1 MRDALG
7 RVQSAVILGG
17 GSDIG
22 VAVAGRLVS
31 DAGAKRVVLAGRN
44 PDRFA
49 ATTETLTGASTRL
62 VNLDATD
69 LAGHETAF
77 AQIFADGDI
86 DVVLLAFG
94 VLIRENGFDTDIDST
109 VEMLETNYVGAV
121 AALLRTARYLARQGH
136 GHIIVL
142 SSIAGQ
148 RARPDNY
155 LYGSTRAGIDFVA
168 RGMAPGLEAAG
179 VRLSIIRPGFVH
191 SKMTAGWK
199 PAPFSV
205 KADDVA
211 RVIVREV
218 EHPSSTVV
226 WVPPAMRVI
235 AWILRLLPASL
246 LRRLR

>member
-1 MRDALG
+1 MKDALG
-7 RVQSAVILGG
+7 KIQSAVILGG

-22 VAVAGRLVS
+22 VAVAGRLVRET
-31 DAGAKRVVLAGRN
+31 GVKNVVLAGRD
-44 PDRFA
+44 PARFA
-49 ATTETLTGASTRL
+49 STADTLTGATTRL
-62 VNLDATD
+62 VALDATD
-69 LAGHETAF
+69 VDSHGTAF
-77 AQIFADGDI
+77 EQIFADGDV

-94 VLIRENGFDTDIDST
+94 VLIRENGVETDIDAT

-121 AALLRTARYLARQGH
+121 ATLLRTARYLQNQGH

-148 RARPDNY
+148 RSRPDNY
-155 LYGSTRAGIDFVA
+155 LYGSSRAGLDFVA
-168 RGMAPGLEAAG
+168 RGMAPGLKASG

-199 PAPFSV
+199 PAPMSV

-211 RVIVREV
+211 RVIVREI
-218 EHPSSTVV
+218 EHPSSTIV
-226 WVPPAMRVI
+226 WVPPAMQVI

>member
-1 MRDALG
+1 MKDAFG
-7 RVQSAVILGG
+7 RIQSAVILGG

-22 VAVAGRLVS
+22 VAVARRLVR
-31 DAGAKRVVLAGRN
+31 DAGANQVVLAGRD
-44 PDRFA
+44 PARFESTA
-49 ATTETLTGASTRL
+49 AELSGATTRL
-62 VNLDATD
+62 VPLDATD
-69 LAGHETAF
+69 VESHGAVFE
-77 AQIFADGDI
+77 QIFADGDV

-94 VLIRENGFDTDIDST
+94 VLIRENGFETDIDAT
-109 VEMLETNYVGAV
+109 VRMLQTNYVGAV
-121 AALLRTARYLARQGH
+121 AALLTTARYMKQQGH
-136 GHIIVL
+136 GHIVVL

-155 LYGSTRAGIDFVA
+155 LYGSSRAGLDFVA
-168 RGMAPGLEAAG
+168 RGMAPSLKEAG

-211 RVIVREV
+211 GVIVREI
-218 EHPSSTVV
+218 EHPSSTIV
-226 WVPPAMRVI
+226 WVPPAMQAI

>member
-1 MRDALG
+1 MRDAFG

-22 VAVAGRLVS
+22 VATAARLVR
-31 DAGAKRVVLAGRN
+31 DAGVKHVVLAGRD

-49 ATTETLTGASTRL
+49 STAGTLIGATTRL
-62 VNLDATD
+62 VHLDATAID
-69 LAGHETAF
+69 GHHTAF
-77 AQIFADGDI
+77 EQIFADGDV
-86 DVVLLAFG
+86 DVVVLAFG
-94 VLIRENGFDTDIDST
+94 VLMRESGFDTDIEAT

-121 AALLRTARYLARQGH
+121 ATLLRTARNLQRQGH

-155 LYGSTRAGIDFVA
+155 LYGSTRAGLDFVA
-168 RGMAPGLEAAG
+168 RGMAPELEAAG
-179 VRLSIIRPGFVH
+179 VRLSILRPGFVY

-211 RVIVREV
+211 RVIVQEI
-218 EHPSSTVV
+218 EHPSSTIV
-226 WVPPAMRVI
+226 WIPRFLRFVAM
-235 AWILRLLPASL
+235 ALKLLPTSI